1 MKHSGGK
8 RRFDLAWRCTLYK
21 TQAFAGQKY
30 NYEEVHYAHAARR
43 GLLLGSETH
52 IYVNLHSTDTP
63 LLPRA
68 PLLRVTGYKAAVC

>member
-1 MKHSGGK
+1 MRKVIMPMQP
-8 RRFDLAWRCTLYK
+8 DP
-21 TQAFAGQKY
+21 
-30 NYEEVHYAHAARR
+30 

-52 IYVNLHSTDTP
+52 TYVNRHSTDTP